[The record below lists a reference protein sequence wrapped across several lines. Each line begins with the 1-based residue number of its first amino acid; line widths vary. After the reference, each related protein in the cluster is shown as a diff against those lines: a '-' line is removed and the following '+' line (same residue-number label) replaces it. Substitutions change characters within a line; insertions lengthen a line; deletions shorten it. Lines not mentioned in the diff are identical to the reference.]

1 MKSRVLTTML
11 AAAVMWLPRAA
22 EQAGAAAPQSPLIAR
37 IAASLKI
44 DTAAVHGANLNVD
57 AAVKHSGKTLRLRT
71 NALGDISHIGY
82 RLFNDEVVAAYPDS
96 RVFDFVERYA
106 LELRLK
112 TDTRVKTVQDRL
124 ALDGVTVTQGSVDM
138 IYGVTGETPL
148 TVDYIPRRM
157 YRFTWTFGNGRKLG
171 IVFKA
176 DCHLITGTD
185 AVGLEQRFSRDVVR
199 CRRIAAGEAMRQW
212 DKARVSVSGGRR
224 VVSTGVYLSEAITD
238 KLLQN
243 LRNSSWSLVM
253 SPKSA
258 VRSICNIML
267 TGGCETAAD
276 IPMQLVVDKYGYS
289 TDTLSITLGQL
300 GKYLVEDGCRVYVGV
315 KKTSSDG
322 LHGTLFVVNEAMGYN
337 HVVPFVC
344 PLSVAEGKAAT
355 VKAHIYTYIPLQ
367 NVTEKF
373 FNQYVTYEKY
383 E

>member
-1 MKSRVLTTML
+1 ML

-22 EQAGAAAPQSPLIAR
+22 EPAGAAAPQSPLIAR
-37 IAASLKI
+37 IAASMKI

-112 TDTRVKTVQDRL
+112 TDTRVNTVQDRL

-157 YRFTWTFGNGRKLG
+157 YRFTWTFGSGRKLG

-199 CRRIAAGEAMRQW
+199 CPRIAADEAMRQW
-212 DKARVSVSGGRR
+212 DKARVSVSVSGGRR

-276 IPMQLVVDKYGYS
+276 IPMQLVMDKYGYS

-300 GKYLVEDGCRVYVGV
+300 GKYLVDDGCHVYVGV
-315 KKTSSDG
+315 KKTDSDG

-344 PLSVAEGKAAT
+344 PLSVAAGKAAT

>member
-1 MKSRVLTTML
+1 
-11 AAAVMWLPRAA
+11 MWLPHAA
-22 EQAGAAAPQSPLIAR
+22 EPASAAAPLSPLMAK

-44 DTAAVHGANLNVD
+44 DTTAVHGANLNVD
-57 AAVKHSGKTLRLRT
+57 AAVKHAGKTLRLRT

-82 RLFNDEVVAAYPDS
+82 RMFNDEVVAAYPDC

-124 ALDGVTVTQGSVDM
+124 ALDGVTVTQGNVEMLYSV
-138 IYGVTGETPL
+138 TEATPL
-148 TVDYIPRRM
+148 AVDYIPRRM
-157 YRFTWTFGNGRKLG
+157 YRFMWTFGEGRKLG
-171 IVFKA
+171 MVFKA
-176 DCHLITGTD
+176 DCHLITGAD
-185 AVGLEQRFSRDVVR
+185 AVELEQRFSRDVVR
-199 CRRIAAGEAMRQW
+199 CPRVDADEAMRQW
-212 DKARVSVSGGRR
+212 DKARVSVSGGKR
-224 VVSTGVYLSEAITD
+224 VISTGVYLSEAISD

-243 LRNSSWSLVM
+243 LRNSRWCLVM

-258 VRSICNIML
+258 VRSVCNIML

-276 IPMQLVVDKYGYS
+276 IPLQLVVDKYGYS
-289 TDTLSITLGQL
+289 TDTLRITLGQL
-300 GKYLVEDGCRVYVGV
+300 GKYLVEDGCHVYVGV
-315 KKTSSDG
+315 KKTDSEG

-337 HVVPFVC
+337 HVLPFVC
-344 PLSVAEGKAAT
+344 PLSIAGGKEAT